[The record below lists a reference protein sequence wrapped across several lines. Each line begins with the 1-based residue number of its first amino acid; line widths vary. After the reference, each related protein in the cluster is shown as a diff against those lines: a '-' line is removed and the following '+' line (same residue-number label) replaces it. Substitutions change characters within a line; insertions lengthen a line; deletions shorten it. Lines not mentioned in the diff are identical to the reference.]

1 MAIIQGQ
8 PDSPFQRLEVPQDC
22 ILGHFQPSL
31 RDWVVSQTY
40 PGLTSWAT
48 LSRPFGTEFGE
59 GSSHARSKPSSLK
72 SSTARL
78 KPFPDTKHEF
88 SVARKAVSYT
98 TSGCPAVCKGRTSVA
113 DGGLGQKFANKAN

>member
-59 GSSHARSKPSSLK
+59 GSSHARSKALIAEIQYGP
-72 SSTARL
+72 A
-78 KPFPDTKHEF
+78 
-88 SVARKAVSYT
+88 KAVPGHKARVFCRAQSH
-98 TSGCPAVCKGRTSVA
+98 VLHNI
-113 DGGLGQKFANKAN
+113 GLPRSL